1 MKKIK
6 WKNVFKALI
15 FVFCICTILHDFY
28 MLSIYS
34 FITGKLC
41 SLTWF
46 GIITLFINF
55 IVAGVIYDDF
65 EEQTKSIPSYR
76 PKHAKDTIRK

>member
-46 GIITLFINF
+46 GIITYL
-55 IVAGVIYDDF
+55 
-65 EEQTKSIPSYR
+65 SIL
-76 PKHAKDTIRK
+76 